1 MYLWKTQRVTLRK
14 FSSVQ
19 KVCRVNNGWNTGAR
33 ASAEVTPLLS
43 SEFHHSV
50 PDGISTMTS

>member
-1 MYLWKTQRVTLRK
+1 MQSVTLRK

-33 ASAEVTPLLS
+33 ASAEATPLPF

-50 PDGISTMTS
+50 LGGISTMTS

>member
-33 ASAEVTPLLS
+33 ASAEVTPLPF

-50 PDGISTMTS
+50 PGGISTMTS